1 MKKSAIFFASLSLLL
16 FSCSPDPC
24 DCVKC
29 CDDGGM
35 NDVYGVNCVDVIPDC
50 WDAYG
55 DGLKT
60 GSADDF
66 DEFYQRVKEK
76 CK

>member
-29 CDDGGM
+29 CIDD
-35 NDVYGVNCVDVIPDC
+35 DVPGINCRDLVPDC

-55 DGLKT
+55 DGLQT
-60 GSADDF
+60 GSGDDF
-66 DEFYQRVKEK
+66 AVFYQRVKEK

>member
-29 CDDGGM
+29 FNDGGM
-35 NDVYGVNCVDVIPDC
+35 NDVYGVNCFDVIPDC

-55 DGLKT
+55 DGIQA
-60 GSADDF
+60 GSAGR
-66 DEFYQRVKEK
+66 DELYQRVKAK